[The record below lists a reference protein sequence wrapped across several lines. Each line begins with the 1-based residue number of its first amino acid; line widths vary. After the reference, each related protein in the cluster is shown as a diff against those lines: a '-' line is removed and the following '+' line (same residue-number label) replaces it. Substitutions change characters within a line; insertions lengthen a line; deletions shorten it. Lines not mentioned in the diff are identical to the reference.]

1 MQVAYTKKFSGY
13 IRPDGKVGVRNH
25 VAVISTVMCTGPIP
39 QRIADQVDGVVPI
52 THPWCFAVKETLP
65 ILTGTAEN
73 PNIGAVLLVTL
84 GCEEVNAEDIADKIA
99 KSKKLCRI
107 LNVRETGGTPRTIEE
122 GIRIA
127 QKMVQELSYKSK
139 REHVDVAALNVGVK
153 CAGSDA
159 TSGLAA
165 NPSAGVT
172 MDKLIDEG
180 GGVIIAEPIEMV
192 GAEEILAKRAI
203 NKKVEQKIK
212 KIIRESLENYPGRES
227 MVGVI
232 KKKLISPGNIKGGLT
247 TLTEKALGAVLKGG
261 TSPIQGVLDYAKP
274 LPGKGLYIMNE
285 TGMHMT
291 DVAICTAFFAS
302 GAQIV
307 VMTTGVGTAVG
318 SPIGPI
324 IKVTGNPETFRK
336 MEDNMDINAGA
347 IFEENK
353 TIPEV
358 GEEIFE
364 EIIRVASG
372 KKTKAEILKYY
383 EFAANRSF

>member
-1 MQVAYTKKFSGY
+1 MASTRKFLGY
-13 IRPDGKVGVRNH
+13 IRSDEKVGVRNH
-25 VAVISTVMCTGPIP
+25 VAVISTVMCTGPVP

-52 THPWCFAVKETLP
+52 THPWCFTIAR
-65 ILTGTAEN
+65 N
-73 PNIGAVLLVTL
+73 PNIGAVLLITL
-84 GCEEVNAEDIADKIA
+84 GCEGVNAEDIADEIVKL
-99 KSKKLCRI
+99 KKPCRI
-107 LNVRETGGTPRTIEE
+107 LNVRETGGTLRTIEE
-122 GIRIA
+122 GIRVT
-127 QKMVQELSYKSK
+127 QKMVQGLYKNR
-139 REHVDVAALNVGVK
+139 REQVDIATLNVGVK
-153 CAGSDA
+153 CGGSDA

-165 NPSAGVT
+165 NPCVGTA

-180 GGVIIAEPIEMV
+180 GGVVMAEPVEMV
-192 GAEEILAKRAI
+192 GAEETLAKRAI

-232 KKKLISPGNIKGGLT
+232 KEKLISPGNIKGGLT

-261 TSPIQGVLDYAKP
+261 TSPIQGVLEYAEP
-274 LPGKGLYIMNE
+274 LPGKGLYIMDE
-285 TGMHMT
+285 PGMHMT
-291 DVAICTAFFAS
+291 DIAICTAFFAS

-307 VMTTGVGTAVG
+307 VMTTGVGTVVG

-324 IKVTGNPETFRK
+324 IKVTGNLQTFKK
-336 MEDNMDINAGA
+336 MEDNIDINAG
-347 IFEENK
+347 IMFEENK

-383 EFAANRSF
+383 EFGANRSF